1 MNFDTTTIVRPRY
14 RRDPRRG
21 AYTKRFEL
29 SEKQRAKLFH
39 GFTLLDQLDACADD
53 SARRLLLGIS
63 VTGTMQESGDE

>member
-1 MNFDTTTIVRPRY
+1 MNFNTTTIVQPRY

-29 SEKQRAKLFH
+29 SEKQKARLFH
-39 GFTLLDQLDACADD
+39 GFTFLDQLDACVDD

-63 VTGTMQESGDE
+63 TKQNKREPDL